1 MRALL
6 GTPEIT
12 AFPGQPFFLN
22 LDVSNTADV
31 IDSVLVSVDG
41 LDGAT
46 VTTVPSELALFPGAS
61 GSLAVSVVLPKG
73 FRAGRYQAQ
82 VSAGSRL
89 APTEV
94 ASCQFSLDVEPVT
107 RATLTVAPLTRTGRR
122 QSRFTVDVDNLGNT
136 FLVVGLEAS
145 DTERQLRLHFRHPR
159 VSVSPGSS
167 GKVNLDVQAPRKLFG
182 SEKSRQ
188 INIVGDAVP
197 TSAGSTLPSLALEA
211 RATYVQKPRIPR
223 GVMTAMLLVAII
235 GLWAAIFIVGLT
247 AVLSQQALTKAAPLS
262 FFAPLPSAT
271 SAGAGGSNGSKAGQ
285 AVGSGGAG
293 AAGAAAA
300 RATPAGFQPKDIAP
314 AGIGGTISGKVTSRF
329 ETDGVGRVTVEA
341 FLVGAKYPIE
351 TSAATGPDGTFQIV
365 GLFPGSYKVELTA
378 PGYRS
383 VWYPGTPSEASAMPV
398 TVAAGATPA
407 PLSLTIAGEPGNIT
421 GHVLTGETT
430 SPPISV
436 TALVNNVPVGAPVTT
451 NSKGQ
456 YTLTGLATP
465 ATYTL
470 SFLAHGFQQYEQ
482 QVFVDGNG
490 SVVANTVQLSA
501 GTGEID
507 GLVTSTG
514 VPVPGV
520 TVMATANGN
529 TFTSATA
536 SSGAVGEFRL
546 PLLPTP
552 ATYLLTFTA
561 AGFGTQTVAVDL
573 APGEN
578 ITRLRVGLVG
588 GTGTISGLVKGS
600 SGTGLG
606 GVTVTVGGLAT
617 PASTQTLTGGG
628 DGSQKGFYTLAGLP
642 TPGDYAVTF
651 SAPGYASQTLGVML
665 RSGKGAKALD
675 VTLAETIGSLQGTVT
690 DAKTKAGLPGVNVA
704 ITNGVNQ
711 EQTTTAS
718 SPDGGYKLTQLP
730 GGVYTVTYSL
740 AGYGSETVLVHLQ
753 PGQRET
759 HDIALQPQTGAAT
772 ATTATTAAGPTV
784 PGAPAATTTSVAGAT
799 VAGPE
804 RAQAPLV
811 GAPRQR
817 GSR

>member
-1 MRALL
+1 VRALL
-6 GTPEIT
+6 ATPEIT

-61 GSLAVSVVLPKG
+61 GSLAVSVLLPKG
-73 FRAGRYQAQ
+73 FRAGRYQAE
-82 VSAGSRL
+82 VSAASRL

-94 ASCQFSLDVEPVT
+94 ASCRFSLDVEPVT
-107 RATLTVAPLTRTGRR
+107 RATLAVVPLTKTGRR
-122 QSRFTVDVDNLGNT
+122 QSRFIVEVENLGNT

-145 DTERQLRLHFRHPR
+145 DTERQLRLHFRYPR
-159 VSVSPGSS
+159 VSVNPGSS
-167 GKVNLDVQAPRKLFG
+167 GKVHLDVQAPRKLFG

-197 TSAGSTLPSLALEA
+197 TSDGTTLPSLALET
-211 RATYVQKPRIPR
+211 RATYVQKPRVPR
-223 GVMTAMLLVAII
+223 GVMTALILMAVV
-235 GLWAAIFIVGLT
+235 GLWAAIFTFGLSE
-247 AVLSQQALTKAAPLS
+247 VLSQQTLTKAAPLS
-262 FFAPLPSAT
+262 FFAPLPSA
-271 SAGAGGSNGSKAGQ
+271 AAPGAGGANGSKGAQ
-285 AVGSGGAG
+285 AVGSGAS
-293 AAGAAAA
+293 GAAA
-300 RATPAGFQPKDIAP
+300 ATPAGFQPKDIAP

-329 ETDGVGRVTVEA
+329 EADGVGRVTVEA

-383 VWYPGTPSEASAMPV
+383 VWYPGTPSEASAVPV
-398 TVAAGATPA
+398 LVAAGATPP
-407 PLSLTIAGEPGNIT
+407 PLSLIIAGEPGSIT
-421 GHVLTGETT
+421 GKVLTGEPT
-430 SPPISV
+430 SPPVSV
-436 TALVNNVPVGAPVTT
+436 TALVNNVPVGAQVTS

-456 YTLTGLATP
+456 YTLKGLATP

-482 QVFVDGNG
+482 QVFVDGDQ
-490 SVVANTVQLSA
+490 SVVANAVQLSA

-507 GLVTSTG
+507 GLVASTG
-514 VPVPGV
+514 VPVPAV

-536 SSGAVGEFRL
+536 SSGPVGEFRL

-573 APGEN
+573 APGQH

-588 GTGTISGLVKGS
+588 GTGTISGLVKSS

-628 DGSQKGFYTLAGLP
+628 DGSQKGFYTLADLP

-651 SAPGYASQTLGVML
+651 SAPGYASQTLGVKL
-665 RSGKGAKALD
+665 RSGTGAKALD
-675 VTLAETIGSLQGTVT
+675 VTLAQTIGWLQGTVT

-740 AGYGSETVLVHLQ
+740 VGYSSETVIVNLQ
-753 PGQRET
+753 PGQKAT
-759 HDIALQPQTGAAT
+759 HDIGLQPQTAAAT
-772 ATTATTAAGPTV
+772 TTTAAGASV
-784 PGAPAATTTSVAGAT
+784 PAPPAATTTSVAGAT

-804 RAQAPLV
+804 RAQVPLV
-811 GAPRQR
+811 GGPLPRA
-817 GSR
+817 SR